1 MQFAAHQNRQE
12 RRNNVYRRNVSG
24 LRSVCFPLCR
34 WPGRVWTDQPV
45 LDSKA
50 CGGQLKAC
58 GNLSSVIGES
68 ASEFKSVICLHTF
81 YLYTMVLEPN
91 YHFFR
96 HLVKSS
102 AEAYWKIFQRG
113 SFYAVYYNL

>member
-1 MQFAAHQNRQE
+1 M
-12 RRNNVYRRNVSG
+12 YRRNVSG

-68 ASEFKSVICLHTF
+68 ASEFKSVI
-81 YLYTMVLEPN
+81 YL
-91 YHFFR
+91 
-96 HLVKSS
+96 S
-102 AEAYWKIFQRG
+102 AHILPVHHGA
-113 SFYAVYYNL
+113 